1 MAIKIV
7 VDSASDITKAE
18 AQKIGIT
25 MIPMII
31 SFGGEDFFD
40 GEDITQKEFYEKLME
55 SKEFP
60 KTTQITPYRFEEVF
74 QDLTA
79 HGDQVIAITISSKL
93 SGTYE
98 SAVAAAQKF
107 GGNVLVVDSYT
118 AAAGERL
125 LVLYAQRLIKEGL
138 AAQEVVQKLDQ
149 EKHKICIMA
158 MVNTLEYLKK
168 GGRISGAAA
177 MLGTALA
184 LKPTVAI
191 VDGEVKNIGKSIGV
205 KRAQAFMLDAIKSKG
220 GIRFD
225 MPHCAIW
232 SGTDDAEISQF
243 VKKTPMLCQNGAM
256 PIHIL
261 GSTIGT
267 HVGPGAMG
275 LAFFRN

>member
-7 VDSASDITKAE
+7 VDSASDITKAQ
-18 AQKIGIT
+18 AQEMGIT

-40 GEDITQKEFYEKLME
+40 GEDITPKQFYEKLTS

-79 HGDQVIAITISSKL
+79 NGDQVITITISSKL

-98 SAVAAAQKF
+98 SAVVAAQKF
-107 GGNVLVVDSYT
+107 DGKVFVVDSLS

-125 LVLYAQRLIKEGL
+125 LVLYAQRLIEKGL
-138 AAQEVVQKLDQ
+138 SAQEIVQNLNQ

-177 MLGTALA
+177 MIGTALA

-191 VDGEVKNIGKSIGV
+191 VDGEVKNIGKSIGAR
-205 KRAQAFMLDAIKSKG
+205 RAQAFLLDTVKNKG

-232 SGTDDAEISQF
+232 SGTDDADIVNFIQSS
-243 VKKTPMLCQNGAM
+243 PMLNQKGQM
-256 PIHIL
+256 LIHIL

-275 LAFFRN
+275 LAFFCN